1 MRRIENLFLHEYPGR
16 PENRVNA
23 ALFSLMQQ
31 HWFRKWFLEKLAL
44 PSDAIVYPPT
54 NRCGL
59 RPDLVVI
66 DPDGRTLAWIEVELG
81 RDDRQL
87 KEYRN
92 TYPEEVKALWGK
104 QSHRGDLSLEEI
116 VERLERESNLD
127 PQIAVNAQQLTDL
140 IREALEDHSPS
151 LGRSALSPEM
161 RDHPLVAGL
170 ADLLGSRILYHLD
183 GNERPPPGYLKAN
196 TTDTPNNRGFSLRVY
211 SPKSKS
217 SDQTLSIMSI
227 SGGRPRVYFPS
238 LLKLQSYLP
247 GCSREVE
254 AYKSVLCDMNLNIAK
269 FELNGRPWLELER
282 VCDQLE
288 KIAPCVLELANCY
301 GCSGQEK

>member
-1 MRRIENLFLHEYPGR
+1 MRRVEDLFLHEYLGR
-16 PENRVNA
+16 SENRVNV

-31 HWFRKWFLEKLAL
+31 RWFREWFLEKLSL
-44 PSDAIVYPPT
+44 QSDAIVYPPT
-54 NRCGL
+54 DKNGL
-59 RPDLVVI
+59 RPDLKVI

-81 RDDRQL
+81 SNARQL
-87 KEYRN
+87 EDYRN

-104 QSHRGDLSLEEI
+104 RSHRGDLSLEEL
-116 VERLERESNLD
+116 VERIERESNLD
-127 PQIAVNAQQLTDL
+127 PQIAVNSQQLADL
-140 IREALEDHSPS
+140 IREALTGHTSSP
-151 LGRSALSPEM
+151 GRSALSPEM

-170 ADLLGSRILYHLD
+170 ADLLGSRILYDLG
-183 GNERPPPGYLKAN
+183 GNKRPPPGYLKAN

-217 SDQTLSIMSI
+217 PDKTLSIMSI

-238 LLKLQSYLP
+238 LQKLQSYLP
-247 GCSREVE
+247 GCLREIE
-254 AYKSVLCDMNLNIAK
+254 DYNAILCSMNLNVAK

-288 KIAPCVLELANCY
+288 RLAPCILALANCY
-301 GCSGQEK
+301 GCPEQEQ